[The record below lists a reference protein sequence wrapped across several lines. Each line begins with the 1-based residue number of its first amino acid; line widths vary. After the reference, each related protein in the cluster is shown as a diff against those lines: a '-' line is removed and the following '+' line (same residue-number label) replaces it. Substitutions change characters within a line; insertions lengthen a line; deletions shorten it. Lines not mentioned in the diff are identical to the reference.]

1 VAREIDAGGTSR
13 SLEVRV
19 ALRAIDAPE
28 EHYAGIAED
37 LELDLD
43 DPLST
48 LAARTEAV

>member
-1 VAREIDAGGTSR
+1 MRAEPPALCKDH
-13 SLEVRV
+13 RV
-19 ALRAIDAPE
+19 ALGAIDAPE

-43 DPLST
+43 DPLAT